1 MSGRVRTLLL
11 DANGWGGWKAI
22 ASETMLRGVLG
33 ISRLEQLPAPLR
45 NTGFARHLLRNRYLR
60 LSYAMDW
67 RDAFMAD
74 AGIEV
79 ELCNIV
85 NLVEYAR
92 CRSKLR
98 DYPLIIVL
106 HSATGDSMG
115 MLRRTASWFQGRR
128 GKLVVFVGNE
138 YNLLD
143 DKIGFIRDTGAEYV
157 ASQLPLQSAEW
168 LYAEC
173 AGTTVVPM
181 PHALNPALYHPRPE
195 VPRTVDIG
203 FVGADY
209 PFFIGDRDRAAVLE
223 FFQRDGPERG
233 LTTDIRTVNMP
244 RERWAEFLSG
254 CRGVIGAEAG
264 TRYLDRS
271 GTLIPAVE
279 RYLRAHSRATFEDV
293 FDRFFRDRPVVM
305 SGKAI
310 SSRHFE
316 PIGTLTCQLLLEG
329 EYNDILRADEH
340 YIALRRDLSNIDDA
354 LARFRDADYRAGMTQ
369 RTREYALAEHTYAR
383 RVRQLLHAVGLD
395 VRDRRVRR
403 FQPAGHR
410 GSAHPHGRRPL
421 PPRPR

>member
-11 DANGWGGWKAI
+11 DANGWGGWKAV
-22 ASETMLRGVLG
+22 ASETLLGGVLG
-33 ISRLEQLPAPLR
+33 VTRPEQLPAGLR
-45 NTGFARHLLRNRYLR
+45 DRPFVRRVLRSRYAG

-74 AGIEV
+74 PGIDATV
-79 ELCNIV
+79 CNIL

-92 CRSKLR
+92 CRPKLR

-106 HSATGDSMG
+106 HSATGDSMD

-143 DKIGFIRDTGAEYV
+143 DKIGFIRETGAEYV
-157 ASQLPLQSAEW
+157 ASQLPRQSAEW

-173 AGTTVVPM
+173 AGTAVVTM

-195 VPRTVDIG
+195 VPRALDIG

-209 PFFIGDRDRAAVLE
+209 PFFIGDRDRADVLD
-223 FFQRDGPERG
+223 FFQRHGLERG

-244 RERWAEFLSG
+244 RERWAEFLCG
-254 CRGVIGAEAG
+254 CRAVIGAEAG

-279 RYLRAHSRATFEDV
+279 HYVRAHPQATFEEV
-293 FDRFFRDRPVVM
+293 FDRFFRHRPVVM

-329 EYNDILRADEH
+329 DYNGILQADEH
-340 YIALRRDLSNIDDA
+340 YIALKPDLSNVADA
-354 LARFRDADYRAGMTQ
+354 LARFRDPGYRTDMTR
-369 RTREYALAEHTYAR
+369 RTREYVLAEHTYAR
-383 RVRQLLHAVGLD
+383 RVRQLLEAVD
-395 VRDRRVRR
+395 V
-403 FQPAGHR
+403 
-410 GSAHPHGRRPL
+410 
-421 PPRPR
+421 

>member
-1 MSGRVRTLLL
+1 MTGRVRTLLL
-11 DANGWGGWKAI
+11 DANGWGGWKAV

-33 ISRLEQLPAPLR
+33 ISRPEQLPPRVRDMPFVRRVLR
-45 NTGFARHLLRNRYLR
+45 SRYAG

-74 AGIEV
+74 PDIDA
-79 ELCNIV
+79 ELCNIL
-85 NLVEYAR
+85 NLVEYAGSR
-92 CRSKLR
+92 PKLR

-106 HSATGDSMG
+106 HSATGDSMD

-157 ASQLPLQSAEW
+157 ASQLPRQSAEW

-173 AGTTVVPM
+173 SGTTVVPM

-195 VPRTVDIG
+195 VPRTLDIG

-223 FFQRDGPERG
+223 FFQRHGAERG

-244 RERWAEFLSG
+244 RERWAEFLCG

-264 TRYLDRS
+264 TRYLDRT
-271 GTLIPAVE
+271 GTFIPAVE
-279 RYLRAHSRATFEDV
+279 QYLRAHPRASFEDV
-293 FDRFFRDRPVVM
+293 FDQFFRGRAVVQ
-305 SGKAI
+305 SGKAV

-329 EYNDILRADEH
+329 EYNGILRADEH
-340 YIALRRDLSNIDDA
+340 YIALKPDLSNVDDA
-354 LARFRDADYRAGMTQ
+354 LARFRDPDYRTRMTQ
-369 RTREYALAEHTYAR
+369 QTREYVLAQHTYAR
-383 RVRQLLHAVGLD
+383 RVRQLLEAVEL
-395 VRDRRVRR
+395 
-403 FQPAGHR
+403 
-410 GSAHPHGRRPL
+410 
-421 PPRPR
+421 